1 MMKSERK
8 RGNPVVTVILVL
20 IVLILGVAGG
30 MYLSRTVD
38 GGFLGTL
45 LGKAPA
51 SYETEANP
59 QQAPIAALPTAP
71 VVNPAGEL
79 VPGAASAQVPEPAQA
94 VPNPNVVEGDGA
106 LTAQDGVD
114 VLTPAAVTIIQ
125 LPAKAG
131 DEVSRG
137 DVLARVDRDKLRDTL
152 SDLKA
157 QRDQQEKVVKSLS
170 GEKASET
177 VYSPV
182 KGRVKKVYA
191 DEGEDVQTVM
201 SRDGALALMSTDGLM
216 KVTFVPGDALI
227 RVGAAVTV
235 KDDRGNEWDGRV
247 ASLSGATGEITVTF
261 SDDGPEL
268 DENVS
273 VYLGALIGTGTA
285 KINSPLTITATGGT
299 VDKARYLNKENA
311 SVSKGTALF
320 DLSDV
325 PISDGYKSALTK
337 RQDILDQITQAEGVL
352 DSGEITALD
361 PQTLKSIRRLFNS
374 PDAPVDLSQFQV
386 RPSIDHLSAISEL
399 MGEPSLLRSWLTF
412 NRNINYGEAFVSVL
426 PDELAEWI
434 ELIDDPK
441 IPLWLRWTFACT
453 PIRGGFDSPASQHA
467 QRWIKRVAEG
477 HAIPMPRL
485 LLGADLASLES
496 TLHVVETYL
505 HLARSLPE
513 HFPQH
518 DDGEEARKLLNDAIT
533 RELSRQ
539 RKPRASK
546 RGGGR
551 KAGRRR

>member
-79 VPGAASAQVPEPAQA
+79 VPGAASAQVSEPAQA

-352 DSGEITALD
+352 DSGEITAPESGIIDVVYDNITNVPLGKDTAILSLSSDETLD
-361 PQTLKSIRRLFNS
+361 MVIAVDEMDVVRLEAGQSATVTVNALAGQTFSGSVKKI
-374 PDAPVDLSQFQV
+374 
-386 RPSIDHLSAISEL
+386 
-399 MGEPSLLRSWLTF
+399 
-412 NRNINYGEAFVSVL
+412 AFVGKAV
-426 PDELAEWI
+426 
-434 ELIDDPK
+434 
-441 IPLWLRWTFACT
+441 
-453 PIRGGFDSPASQHA
+453 GGITMYDVTIQMDNAPEMRVGMSGSASIA
-467 QRWIKRVAEG
+467 
-477 HAIPMPRL
+477 
-485 LLGADLASLES
+485 
-496 TLHVVETYL
+496 VE
-505 HLARSLPE
+505 
-513 HFPQH
+513 
-518 DDGEEARKLLNDAIT
+518 
-533 RELSRQ
+533 
-539 RKPRASK
+539 
-546 RGGGR
+546 
-551 KAGRRR
+551 

>member
-1 MMKSERK
+1 MMKSEGK
-8 RGNPVVTVILVL
+8 RGNPIVTVILVL

-30 MYLSRTVD
+30 MYLSRTAD
-38 GGFLGTL
+38 GGFLGAL
-45 LGKAPA
+45 SGKAPV
-51 SYETEANP
+51 SYEAEAEAYP
-59 QQAPIAALPTAP
+59 QQMPVAAAATAP
-71 VVNPAGEL
+71 VVNPAGAM
-79 VPGAASAQVPEPAQA
+79 VPGTASNQVPEPAQA
-94 VPNPNVVEGDGA
+94 VETSNVVTGDGT

-131 DEVSRG
+131 DEVTRG
-137 DVLARVDRDKLRDTL
+137 DVLARVDRDKLRDTV

-157 QRDQQEKVVKSLS
+157 KRDQQEQVVKSLS

-201 SRDGALALMSTDGLM
+201 SRDGALALLSTDGLM

-299 VDKARYLNKENA
+299 VDDARYLNKENA

-320 DLSDV
+320 DLDDV
-325 PISDGYKSALTK
+325 PISDDYKTALTK
-337 RQDILDQITQAEGVL
+337 RQDILDQITQAESVL
-352 DSGEITALD
+352 DSGEIAAPESGIIDVVYDNITNVPLGKDTAILSLSSDETLD
-361 PQTLKSIRRLFNS
+361 MVIAVDEMDVVKLEAGQNATVTVNALAGQTFSGSVKKI
-374 PDAPVDLSQFQV
+374 
-386 RPSIDHLSAISEL
+386 
-399 MGEPSLLRSWLTF
+399 
-412 NRNINYGEAFVSVL
+412 AFVGR
-426 PDELAEWI
+426 AI
-434 ELIDDPK
+434 
-441 IPLWLRWTFACT
+441 
-453 PIRGGFDSPASQHA
+453 GGITMYDVTIQMDNAPEMRVGMSGSASIA
-467 QRWIKRVAEG
+467 
-477 HAIPMPRL
+477 
-485 LLGADLASLES
+485 
-496 TLHVVETYL
+496 VE
-505 HLARSLPE
+505 
-513 HFPQH
+513 
-518 DDGEEARKLLNDAIT
+518 
-533 RELSRQ
+533 
-539 RKPRASK
+539 
-546 RGGGR
+546 
-551 KAGRRR
+551 